1 MFNNAQKISRSQLKH
16 FFFVVAVKI
25 WHNAIVN
32 FNFLRSRPWD
42 FNSFIFFVSK
52 MKNWKFIEL
61 YELRLLLFYFIWG
74 TVTLFSFYYAYD
86 HKFLLLFVILFTNR
100 MFAFKKRVSEW
111 MEREILVYCKVRQ
124 FPLGFCL
131 CFIVLGVW
139 IVDGEEKKLNGS
151 DWDDELEL

>member
-16 FFFVVAVKI
+16 FF
-25 WHNAIVN
+25 
-32 FNFLRSRPWD
+32 
-42 FNSFIFFVSK
+42 
-52 MKNWKFIEL
+52 
-61 YELRLLLFYFIWG
+61 LLLLLKYDTTQLWILTFCGRVHEISILSFFLWVKWKIENSSSSTNWDCCYFIWG

-86 HKFLLLFVILFTNR
+86 HKFLLLFVILFTNS